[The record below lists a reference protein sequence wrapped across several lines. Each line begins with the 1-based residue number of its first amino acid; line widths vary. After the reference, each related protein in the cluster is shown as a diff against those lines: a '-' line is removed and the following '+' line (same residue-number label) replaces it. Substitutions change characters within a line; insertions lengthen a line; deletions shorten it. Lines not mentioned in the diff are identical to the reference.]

1 MRGISPGI
9 ICQSDG
15 ANLLAVR
22 LELPH
27 DARVRCRGG
36 GTAGYLLGK
45 VRRRFLLRVNR
56 MARDYGGE

>member
-1 MRGISPGI
+1 
-9 ICQSDG
+9 
-15 ANLLAVR
+15 
-22 LELPH
+22 
-27 DARVRCRGG
+27 VRCRGG